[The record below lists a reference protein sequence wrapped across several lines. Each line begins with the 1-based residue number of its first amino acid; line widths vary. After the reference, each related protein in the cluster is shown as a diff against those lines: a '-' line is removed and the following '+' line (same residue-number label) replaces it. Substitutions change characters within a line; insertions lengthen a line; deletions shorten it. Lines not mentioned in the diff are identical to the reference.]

1 MAEDP
6 NSEPDRRYRD
16 LERKTIDAFDR
27 WHRFHEDLLKLGDF
41 SSWLSESDNR
51 VDLVTFFAL
60 DKQHAESY
68 RKALA
73 HQKMFLSAM
82 GELLEQIEAMFDEY
96 EGAHGDGP
104 KDAG

>member
-6 NSEPDRRYRD
+6 NGDPEKRFRD
-16 LERKTIDAFDR
+16 IEKKTLDAFDR

-41 SSWLSESDNR
+41 SNWLSESENR

-60 DKQHAESY
+60 DKEHGDSY

-82 GELLEQIEAMFDEY
+82 GELLEQIEAMYDEY
-96 EGAHGDGP
+96 ERGKADP
-104 KDAG
+104 SEDAG